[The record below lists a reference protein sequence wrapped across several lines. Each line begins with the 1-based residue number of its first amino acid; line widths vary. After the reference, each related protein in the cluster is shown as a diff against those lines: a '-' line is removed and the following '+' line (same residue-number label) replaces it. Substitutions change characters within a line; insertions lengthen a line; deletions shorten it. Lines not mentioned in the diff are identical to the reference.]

1 MEADRER
8 RFLCLYEAHHRA
20 VYAYFKRRIDSESA
34 RDGTVETFLVAW
46 RRIDKVPDG
55 ERALPWLYGVARRVL
70 ANQRRARKRRGR
82 LINRLARLSVE
93 TAPPAEMIVV
103 RRSEEEAVVA
113 ALGKLQPAEQ
123 ELLMLATWE
132 EMPHAEIGQML
143 GCSAHAVDQRI
154 YRATR
159 HLARAMGSSGHKHDE
174 TIPRTPRTGVDE

>member
-8 RFLCLYEAHHRA
+8 RFRCLYEAHHRA

-34 RDGTVETFLVAW
+34 RDGAVETFLVAW
-46 RRIDKVPDG
+46 RRLDEVPGG
-55 ERALPWLYGVARRVL
+55 ERELPWLYGVARRVL
-70 ANQRRARKRRGR
+70 ANQRRARKRSGR
-82 LINRLARLSVE
+82 LINRLAGMAVE
-93 TAPPAEMIVV
+93 TAPPAETIVV
-103 RRSEEEAVVA
+103 RRSEEEAVIA
-113 ALGKLQPAEQ
+113 ALRKLQPAER

-159 HLARAMGSSGHKHDE
+159 HLERAMGSSGHKHDE
-174 TIPRTPRTGVDE
+174 TIPRTPRTGVGE